1 LGKGAAVAESEVGG
15 VKDDSE
21 VLIVKPPTEAHS
33 SVAFGRCTLTRLPAF
48 ADSRGVLSVVER
60 DFGLPF
66 DMKRCFMVFGVPEG
80 QQRGGH
86 SLKHSHEVM
95 IGVSGSVT
103 LDVDDGETC
112 WRVVLNDPTL
122 SVYVPTGVWSE
133 QHSFS
138 SDAVLVVLASN
149 GYDVNEFDSVRP
161 SRNAD
166 G

>member
-1 LGKGAAVAESEVGG
+1 

-21 VLIVKPPTEAHS
+21 VLIVKPPTEAYG
-33 SVAFGRCTLTRLPAF
+33 SVTFGRCSLTRLSAF

-66 DMKRCFMVFGVPEG
+66 DVKRCFTVFGVPKG

-86 SLKHSHEVM
+86 SLRTSHEVM
-95 IGVSGSVT
+95 ICVSGSVT
-103 LDVDDGETC
+103 MDVDDGETC

-149 GYDVNEFDSVRP
+149 GYDIDEFDSVRP

>member
-1 LGKGAAVAESEVGG
+1 MESRFGNVKDESEV
-15 VKDDSE
+15 
-21 VLIVKPPTEAHS
+21 LAVKPPTEAHD
-33 SVAFGRCTLTRLPAF
+33 SVRFGRCTLTRLPAF

-66 DMKRCFMVFGVPEG
+66 DVKRCFTVFGVPDG

-86 SLKHSHEVM
+86 SLEHSHEVM

-149 GYDVNEFDSVRP
+149 GYDIDEFDSVRP
-161 SRNAD
+161 SRNSN

>member
-1 LGKGAAVAESEVGG
+1 MKEES
-15 VKDDSE
+15 D
-21 VLIVKPPTEAHS
+21 VLVVTPPTEPHC
-33 SVAFGRCTLTRLPAF
+33 SVTFGRCTLTRLPAF
-48 ADSRGVLSVVER
+48 ADSRGVLAVVER
-60 DFGLPF
+60 HFGLPF
-66 DMKRCFMVFGVPEG
+66 DTKRCFVLFAVPEG

-112 WRVVLNDPTL
+112 WRVALDDPTL
-122 SVYVPTGVWSE
+122 SVYVPAGVWSE

-161 SRNAD
+161 SGNA
-166 G
+166 GG

>member
-1 LGKGAAVAESEVGG
+1 MKDSSRAVVVTPPAEPH
-15 VKDDSE
+15 DS
-21 VLIVKPPTEAHS
+21 VD
-33 SVAFGRCTLTRLPAF
+33 FGRCTLTRLPAF
-48 ADSRGVLSVVER
+48 IDSRGALAVIER
-60 DFGLPF
+60 RFGLPF
-66 DMKRCFMVFGVPEG
+66 EVNRCFMVFGVSEG

-95 IGVSGSVT
+95 IGVSGSVI

-112 WRVVLNDPTL
+112 WRVVLDDPTL

-149 GYDVNEFDSVRP
+149 GYDINEFDSVRP